1 MNNFQRI
8 WRAFWGALR
17 HSLRGGQSVQPPAPR
32 YPALASWMARIS
44 PLLDAVYAAA
54 DSAGLDSAARAA
66 LKLTV
71 DRREISI
78 ETILAALRHNLAE
91 EYPLLIETYFE
102 HNLTTLYAI
111 NLNDARRVA
120 HLAQWEALQDYLALT
135 AALVALAAH
144 LQAIPD
150 STTLEEIP
158 RAQRFGA

>member
-17 HSLRGGQSVQPPAPR
+17 HSLRGQSVQPRAPR
-32 YPALASWMARIS
+32 YPALAAWMAQTP

-54 DSAGLDSAARAA
+54 DGVGIDSAARAA
-66 LKLTV
+66 LKLMV
-71 DRREISI
+71 DRREISA
-78 ETILAALRHNLAE
+78 ETILAALRHNLTE

-120 HLAQWEALQDYLALT
+120 HLARWEALQAYPALT

-150 STTLEEIP
+150 SSTLEEIP